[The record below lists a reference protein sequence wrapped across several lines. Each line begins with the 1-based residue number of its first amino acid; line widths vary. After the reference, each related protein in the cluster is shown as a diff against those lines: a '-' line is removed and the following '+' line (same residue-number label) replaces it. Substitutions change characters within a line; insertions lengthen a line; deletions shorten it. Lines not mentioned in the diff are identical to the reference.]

1 MLFWGTWIPPIFILG
16 HYPSSTGPVLWSN
29 ITPSPCICYA
39 CCLPK
44 LADIFVRFWGMV
56 FPRTKFLLDIS
67 YGRWWWSIDWFLSFI
82 IPAGYLHSSF
92 FPFIFYFLLLSGPSL
107 ESVNSSPFPV
117 KSPLLVPTQETFV
130 QSPLG
135 YTWCLFPLT
144 YWKYLT
150 IWIYIFLLSPLGAG
164 FLEMIESI
172 LLMSAVA
179 PSTSSPLMWLYVLLQ
194 RYRVQLDV
202 NGRFTLL
209 WTTWPLSVQ
218 P

>member
-1 MLFWGTWIPPIFILG
+1 
-16 HYPSSTGPVLWSN
+16 
-29 ITPSPCICYA
+29 
-39 CCLPK
+39 
-44 LADIFVRFWGMV
+44 MV

-172 LLMSAVA
+172 LLISAVVLGILCQSLCTCKPVVPFSNMTLVIMGCMLITTPMLCA
-179 PSTSSPLMWLYVLLQ
+179 PWSKYQTFAFMLVMGCLLYSCQIYGWVGMFPPLYCTCSGLVICHVVLSI
-194 RYRVQLDV
+194 
-202 NGRFTLL
+202 GA
-209 WTTWPLSVQ
+209 
-218 P
+218 